1 MAEDNA
7 VEIQA
12 RAMGWRPEE
21 EFRGDPGKW
30 KDAETFVND
39 GYQILPILR
48 ERTKTMASKMDV
60 TNQELAKTQSLLKTL
75 TDHHKKTDERAYER
89 AMKDIK
95 ADQRKAVEN
104 RDIETYDELD
114 KALNDLE
121 KPVESKADPNVDPGF
136 IAWKDENPWYNEKA
150 NMAMY
155 ADSVAAFVEQQNPN
169 LKGKPFFDKVTEEVK
184 ARYPEEFKNPNA
196 DKTDFVEGVPG
207 DNDTGGKKSKKK
219 TYSEMDDQAQKA
231 CDELVRGNIM
241 TKEQYVKEYWGL
253 PQD

>member
-60 TNQELAKTQSLLKTL
+60 TNQELAKTQGLLKTL
-75 TDHHKKTDERAYER
+75 TDHHKETDKRAYER
-89 AMKDIK
+89 ALRDIK
-95 ADQRKAVEN
+95 ADQRKAVAN
-104 RDIETYDELD
+104 QDIETYDKLD
-114 KALNDLE
+114 KALGDLE
-121 KPVESKADPNVDPGF
+121 KPLETKNDPNIDPGF
-136 IAWKDENPWYNEKA
+136 IAWKDENSWYVPSTKMA
-150 NMAMY
+150 NY
-155 ADSVAAFVEQQNPN
+155 ADTIAEFVRKQNPT
-169 LKGKPFFDKVTEEVK
+169 LVGKAFFDVVTNEVK
-184 ARYPEEFKNPNA
+184 SRFPEEFKNPNA
-196 DKTDFVEGVPG
+196 DKSDFVEGGG
-207 DNDTGGKKSKKK
+207 DSDPDNKKVKKK
-219 TYSEMDDQAQKA
+219 TYAEMDDQAKKA
-231 CDELVRGNIM
+231 CEELVRGEIM